1 MGLLYTLL
9 SVLILNFSSGEIP
22 YTTIESAFLSG
33 DANKIV
39 SYGKDNM
46 MLNVI
51 DKEGAYSQSQA
62 AQVLKE
68 FFTKKPAASFR
79 FTFKGKETGEGTFA
93 IGNYQSRSGEAFRV
107 TIKWKKIGADFRI
120 ESIAIEKA

>member
-1 MGLLYTLL
+1 MGILYTIL
-9 SVLILNFSSGEIP
+9 SALILNLSSGEIP
-22 YTTIESAFLSG
+22 YTAIEAAFASG

-46 MLNVI
+46 MLNVM

-62 AQVLKE
+62 SQVLKE
-68 FFTKKPAASFR
+68 FFTKKPATSFR
-79 FTFKGKETGEGTFA
+79 FTFKGKETSEGTFA
-93 IGNYQSRSGEAFRV
+93 IGNYQSKTEAFRV